1 MAAGVVGADDLVK
14 LVANGCVVQS
24 DPAPMI
30 EDGRVYVPLRA
41 AARALD
47 GKVTYYPET
56 KSVIICTATGCTF
69 IEQSDGLTVEG
80 SLFLGLRK
88 LAEALLCNVDWN
100 NRTKTAII
108 TITTPLPS
116 LDG

>member
-1 MAAGVVGADDLVK
+1 MAAGIVDADDPVT
-14 LVANGCVVQS
+14 LVANGRVVQC

-41 AARALD
+41 AARAVG

-56 KSVIICTATGCTF
+56 KSVTICTATGCTF

-80 SLFLGLRK
+80 SLLLGLRK
-88 LAEALLCNVDWN
+88 LGEALLCNVDWN
-100 NRTKTAII
+100 NRTKIAI
-108 TITTPLPS
+108 ITTPLPS